1 LLEKEGVMG
10 TQGTTMVLTGLDI
23 WVIIIYLVAMLALGL
38 GFSKRA
44 GKSLEDYFISGRAL
58 PWWIA
63 GTSMVA
69 TTFAADTPLAVTGL
83 VIKDGIAG
91 NWVWWSYAVGGMLTV
106 FLYARLWRRSRV
118 VTDVELVEIRYSGQ
132 EASFLR
138 GFRALYLAILMNCLI
153 VGWVSNAM
161 IKVLHVTLK
170 PEEIPALAPTF
181 NSITHTLNAT
191 LGTGWSITDV
201 SNAMIL
207 LLLLAITGLF
217 SAVSGL
223 WGVSVTDFAMFWIA
237 MFGCVALA
245 FFAMHWVGGMD
256 GLRTGLTKTYGSHR
270 EVMRF
275 IPDFFAK
282 KPLMPLAAF
291 FVFIS
296 VTWWASWY
304 PGAEPGG
311 GGYVVQRMASCKNE
325 KHSLLATLWFTMA
338 HYGVRPWP
346 WIIVALV
353 AAVKFPSL
361 ILPAADADAGYP
373 KVMAAVLPA
382 GWRGLL
388 LVAFFAAFMS
398 TISTQINWGA
408 SYVVNDFYKR
418 FLNPGAEAR
427 HYTNVSR
434 LATVVILIIGT
445 IVSFKITSVAGAWKL
460 MLTIGAGT
468 GLVFLL
474 RWYWWRINAW
484 SEISSMVASLAIA
497 MYLIY
502 GFKWPM
508 TGAFD
513 YAKLVGIGLVMF
525 FTMGAIGLWVGAHF
539 LTLRRDI
546 NKMVIVTIF
555 VMILVM
561 VFYLIYPV
569 RLEDYHRILITAIS
583 TILVWLPVTF
593 LTRPVD
599 KKRLEEFYRLVRP
612 GGAGWAVMRAKAPDV
627 DYDKGIM
634 SNILCWIL
642 GTIVVYCFLF
652 GVGNLIIGV
661 TGQGIILLVIGIAS
675 GAGMYALM
683 SKMGWEKVLR

>member
-1 LLEKEGVMG
+1 MG

-484 SEISSMVASLAIA
+484 SEVSSMVASLAIA

>member
-1 LLEKEGVMG
+1 MG
-10 TQGTTMVLTGLDI
+10 TQEIQGTTMVLTGLDI
-23 WVIIIYLVAMLALGL
+23 WVIIIYLVSMLALGL
-38 GFSKRA
+38 AFGGRA

-83 VIKDGIAG
+83 VIQQGIAG
-91 NWVWWSYAVGGMLTV
+91 NWMWWSAAGGGMLTV

-118 VTDVELVEIRYSGQ
+118 ITDVELVELRYSGP
-132 EASFLR
+132 EAPFLR
-138 GFRALYLAILMNCLI
+138 GFRALYLAIIINSLI
-153 VGWVSNAM
+153 VGWVSYAM
-161 IKVLHVTLK
+161 MKILQETVK
-170 PEEIPALAPTF
+170 PEQIPALAPMF
-181 NSITHTLNAT
+181 KSITHILNST
-191 LGTGWSITDV
+191 LGTNWGVTYV
-201 SNAMIL
+201 ANALVL
-207 LLLLAITGLF
+207 LLLLGITGVF
-217 SAVSGL
+217 SVVSGL
-223 WGVSVTDFAMFWIA
+223 WGVSVTDFVMFWIA
-237 MFGCVALA
+237 MFGCIALA
-245 FFAMHWVGGMD
+245 FFALHWVGGMD
-256 GLRTGLTKTYGSHR
+256 GLRAGLTKTYGSHR

-282 KPLMPLAAF
+282 NPLMPLAAF
-291 FVFIS
+291 FVFIG

-353 AAVKFPSL
+353 AAVKFPGL
-361 ILPAADADAGYP
+361 VTAKDPGVGFP
-373 KVMAAVLPA
+373 KVMTAILPA
-382 GWRGLL
+382 GWRGLM

-398 TISTQINWGA
+398 TIATQINWGA
-408 SYVVNDFYKR
+408 SYVVSDFYKR
-418 FLNPGAEAR
+418 FLNPSAGAR
-427 HYTNVSR
+427 HYTRVSR
-434 LATVVILIIGT
+434 IASVVVLILGT
-445 IVSFKITSVAGAWKL
+445 IVSFNYESVQGAWRL
-460 MLTIGAGT
+460 MFTISAGT

-484 SEISSMVASLAIA
+484 SEISSMVASLAIS

-508 TGAFD
+508 VSVLD

-525 FTMGAIGLWVGAHF
+525 FGMGAVGLWVGAHF
-539 LTLRRDI
+539 TTLSRDI

-569 RLEDYHRILITAIS
+569 KLEAHHHILITAIS

-599 KKRLEEFYRLVRP
+599 EKRLEEFYRLVRP
-612 GGAGWAVMRAKAPDV
+612 GGAGWAPMRAKAPDV
-627 DYDKGIM
+627 ECDKGIM

-642 GTIVVYCFLF
+642 GTIAVYCFLF
-652 GVGNLIIGV
+652 GVGSLILGI
-661 TGQGIILLVIGIAS
+661 TGQGIILLVICLAS
-675 GAGMYALM
+675 GAGMYILM

>member
-1 LLEKEGVMG
+1 MG

-191 LGTGWSITDV
+191 LGTSWSITDV

-513 YAKLVGIGLVMF
+513 YTKLVGIGLVMF

>member
-1 LLEKEGVMG
+1 MG
-10 TQGTTMVLTGLDI
+10 TQGIQGTTMVLTGLDI
-23 WVIIIYLVAMLALGL
+23 WIIIIYLVAMLALGL

-118 VTDVELVEIRYSGQ
+118 VTDVELIEIRYSGP

-191 LGTGWSITDV
+191 LGTSWGVTDV

-223 WGVSVTDFAMFWIA
+223 WGVSVTDFVMFWIA
-237 MFGCVALA
+237 MFGCIALA
-245 FFAMHWVGGMD
+245 FFALHWVGGMN
-256 GLRTGLTKTYGSHR
+256 GLRAGLTKTYGSHR

-353 AAVKFPSL
+353 AAVKFPGL
-361 ILPAADADAGYP
+361 VLPAADADAGFP

-418 FLNPGAEAR
+418 FLNPRAEAR
-427 HYTNVSR
+427 HYTRVSR
-434 LATVVILIIGT
+434 LATIVILIIGT

-484 SEISSMVASLAIA
+484 SEISSMLASLAIA
-497 MYLIY
+497 MYIIY

-508 TGAFD
+508 VSVFD

-525 FTMGAIGLWVGAHF
+525 FSMGAIGLWVGAHF
-539 LTLRRDI
+539 KTLSRDI

-569 RLEDYHRILITAIS
+569 KLEAHHHILITAIS

-599 KKRLEEFYRLVRP
+599 EKRLEEFYRLVRP
-612 GGAGWAVMRAKAPDV
+612 GGAGWAPMRAKAPDV
-627 DYDKGIM
+627 ECDKGIM

-642 GTIVVYCFLF
+642 GTIAVYSFLF
-652 GVGNLIIGV
+652 GVGSLILGV
-661 TGQGIILLVIGIAS
+661 TGQGIILLVICLAS

-683 SKMGWEKVLR
+683 SRMGWEKVLR

>member
-1 LLEKEGVMG
+1 MG

-484 SEISSMVASLAIA
+484 SEVSSMVASLAIA

-513 YAKLVGIGLVMF
+513 YTKLVGIGLVMF